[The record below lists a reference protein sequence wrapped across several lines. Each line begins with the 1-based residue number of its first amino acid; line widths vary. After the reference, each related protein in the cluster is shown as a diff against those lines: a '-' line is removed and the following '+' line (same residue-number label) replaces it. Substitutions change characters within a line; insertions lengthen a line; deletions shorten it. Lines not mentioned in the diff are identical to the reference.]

1 MLEEFLKDSEFASM
15 MHRNIY
21 DLLYLRLFV
30 MLKFYFILKNH
41 YINDIM
47 FLIFVIYGGKKQYG
61 KEFNV

>member
-1 MLEEFLKDSEFASM
+1 MLISP
-15 MHRNIY
+15 N
-21 DLLYLRLFV
+21 
-30 MLKFYFILKNH
+30 FYFILKNH